1 MSGNYGFRSGGVISG
16 SAARLD
22 STLQVDGNTD
32 VGGDL
37 TITGDLTVNGSTV
50 TINASEMVVE
60 DKNIILADGAANDA
74 AANGGGITL
83 ESGDG
88 NKTMQWSSTTT
99 AWTSSEHFDL
109 ADGKTFGI
117 NSTSVLSADTLGS
130 GVTMSS
136 LEGVGTINTGA
147 WQADSIESQ
156 YISELN
162 SFSTDDLTEGTAS
175 LYYTD
180 DRVRTAVS
188 ATDNG
193 GDGEFS
199 YDNSTGEFTYTGP
212 SAEEARA
219 HFSGGHAIDIADGEI
234 SLNAS
239 QLTSST
245 RNTISVTDNGGDGAL
260 SYSSETGVI
269 SYTGPSKSEVQ
280 AHFTNGHLIDFGPD
294 DGEWSVN
301 AAQLTSSVRDMVS
314 VTDTGGDGSLSYA
327 SGVFTYVGPSA
338 AEARAHFDASA
349 SGDGSFSYDSG
360 TGVFTYV
367 SPSSTELRAH
377 FSAGDGLSVSAGDF
391 SVNVDDSSIE
401 TNDDTLQIKALGV
414 TNAMLA
420 GSIVNA
426 KLSNSS
432 VTVGADTIALGGSIS
447 DLDLNGA
454 GSLILD
460 ADADTLIRA
469 AGDDDLRLEVGSSTA
484 GLKVSSTALMPLAA
498 GMDLGSSAQ
507 YFSNIYTGDMHL
519 KNERGDWTIFEESDH
534 LRIRNNATGQTF
546 KMGMTPI
553 EE

>member
-1 MSGNYGFRSGGVISG
+1 MNFGNYGFRSGGVISG

-22 STLQVDGNTD
+22 STLQVDGNTA

-74 AANGGGITL
+74 AADGGGITL

-88 NKTMQWSSTTT
+88 NKTLQWSSTSTS
-99 AWTSSEHFDL
+99 WTSSEHFDV
-109 ADGKTFGI
+109 ASNKTFGI
-117 NSTSVLSADTLGS
+117 DGTSVLSADTLGS
-130 GVTMSS
+130 GVTNSS
-136 LEGVGTINTGA
+136 LTMVGTISAGT

-162 SFSTDDLTEGTAS
+162 SFSTNDLTEGTAS

-180 DRVRTAVS
+180 TRVRAAVD
-188 ATDNG
+188 ANDEG
-193 GDGEFS
+193 GDGSFS
-199 YDNSTGEFTYTGP
+199 YDSELGMFSYTGP
-212 SAEEARA
+212 SAAEARA
-219 HFSGGHAIDIADGEI
+219 HFSGGHAIDIVDGEV

-239 QLTSST
+239 QLSSSA
-245 RNTISVTDNGGDGAL
+245 RMTISSEDNGGDGSL
-260 SYSSETGVI
+260 TYNNETGVI
-269 SYTGPSKSEVQ
+269 SYTGPSKSEVH

-301 AAQLTSSVRDMVS
+301 AAQLTSSVRAMVS
-314 VTDTGGDGSLSYA
+314 ATDNGGDGSLSYLD
-327 SGVFTYVGPSA
+327 GVISYTGPSA
-338 AEARAHFDASA
+338 AEA
-349 SGDGSFSYDSG
+349 
-360 TGVFTYV
+360 
-367 SPSSTELRAH
+367 RAH

-420 GSIVNA
+420 GSIANA

-447 DLDLNGA
+447 DIDLNGA

-460 ADADTLIRA
+460 ADADTLIRT
-469 AGDDDLRLEVGSSTA
+469 AGDDDLRLEVGSSTT
-484 GLKVSSTALMPLAA
+484 GLKVSSTALMPLTA

>member
-88 NKTMQWSSTTT
+88 NKTLQWSSTTT
-99 AWTSSEHFDL
+99 AWTSSEFFDL
-109 ADGKTFGI
+109 AVDKTYGIDGET
-117 NSTSVLSADTLGS
+117 VLGANTLGS
-130 GVTMSS
+130 GVTDSS
-136 LEGVGTINTGA
+136 LTSVGAISTGT

-162 SFSTDDLTEGTAS
+162 SFSTNDLTEGSAS

-180 DRVRTAVS
+180 GRVRVAVS

-199 YDNSTGEFTYTGP
+199 YDDSTGEFSYTGP

-245 RNTISVTDNGGDGAL
+245 RNTISVTDNGGDGSL

-269 SYTGPSKSEVQ
+269 SYTGPSKSEVH

-301 AAQLTSSVRDMVS
+301 AAQLTSSVRAMVS
-314 VTDTGGDGSLSYA
+314 VNDTGGDGSLSYA
-327 SGVFTYVGPSA
+327 SGEFTYVGPSA
-338 AEARAHFDASA
+338 AEARAHFSASG

-360 TGVFTYV
+360 TGVFTYA
-367 SPSSTELRAH
+367 SPSSAELRAH

-447 DLDLNGA
+447 DIDLNGA

-460 ADADTLIRA
+460 ADADTLIRT
-469 AGDDDLRLEVGSSTA
+469 AGDDDLRLEVGSSTT
-484 GLKVSSTALMPLAA
+484 GLKVSSTALMPLTA